1 MSLLFNM
8 EPLHN
13 KYTTFIQLFILLFIV
28 GCSFVYYE
36 SFQSEMINVKSTV
49 DNNEYQVRNITDKGN
64 GSLDASDTLANLRK
78 KMLQLI
84 SIVDEM
90 EQKQDNYCKMACE
103 RLKKKFD
110 PRVMSES
117 PSDAKYTSYSVNKG
131 EKIFFCIRSKDVKD
145 KNKLID
151 INTLLFVA
159 IHEMAHVMTKSI
171 GHTKEFWN
179 NFRFLLRVAVKNNI
193 YKYQNFSEKPEKYCG
208 MEITDSPYNPERDD
222 NLKIILSNTNT
233 ENSCR

>member
-1 MSLLFNM
+1 MKDYN
-8 EPLHN
+8 N
-13 KYTTFIQLFILLFIV
+13 KYATFIQLFILIFIV

-36 SFQSEMINVKSTV
+36 SFQSEMISVKSTV
-49 DNNEYQVRNITDKGN
+49 DNNEYQVRNIKDIDN
-64 GSLDASDTLANLRK
+64 DSVAAANTLANLRE
-78 KMLQLI
+78 KMLKLI
-84 SIVDEM
+84 NVVDEL
-90 EQKQDNYCKMACE
+90 EKEHKQDEYCKMACE
-103 RLKKKFD
+103 RLKQKFD

-131 EKIFFCIRSKDVKD
+131 EKIFFCIRSKDPND
-145 KNKLID
+145 NNKLIN

-159 IHEMAHVMTKSI
+159 IHEMAHVMTKTI

-193 YKYQNFSEKPEKYCG
+193 YQYQNFSEKPEKYCG

-222 NLKIILSNTNT
+222 NLKLILSNSNT

>member
-1 MSLLFNM
+1 MKDYN
-8 EPLHN
+8 N
-13 KYTTFIQLFILLFIV
+13 KYATFIQLFILIFIV

-36 SFQSEMINVKSTV
+36 SFQSEMISVKSTV
-49 DNNEYQVRNITDKGN
+49 DNNEYQVRNIKDIDDDSVAAAN
-64 GSLDASDTLANLRK
+64 TLANLRK
-78 KMLQLI
+78 KMLKLI
-84 SIVDEM
+84 NVVDALEK
-90 EQKQDNYCKMACE
+90 EHKQDEYCKMACE
-103 RLKKKFD
+103 RLKQKFD

-131 EKIFFCIRSKDVKD
+131 EKIFFCIRSKDPKD
-145 KNKLID
+145 NNKLINL
-151 INTLLFVA
+151 NTLLFVA

-179 NFRFLLRVAVKNNI
+179 NFRFLLRVAIKNNI
-193 YKYQNFSEKPEKYCG
+193 YQYQNFSEKPEKYCG

-222 NLKIILSNTNT
+222 NLKLILSNSNT